1 VEKDVLISIIGK
13 EDPGDPRSGTVSL
26 ITDGTF
32 RRSGQSFIA
41 DFDETII
48 TGLADTHTTL
58 EIGPKSCSFL
68 RTGRYPG
75 HMLFEKG
82 RRLHSLCDYG
92 EGLVEMSIFT
102 GTFENNIDE
111 NGGTLELRYDVE
123 IEGTHVGSSRL
134 KIDIKS
140 TGDRPGA
147 TV

>member
-1 VEKDVLISIIGK
+1 MKKDVLISIIGK
-13 EDPGDPRSGTVSL
+13 EEPTDPHSGTVTL

-32 RRSGQSFIA
+32 QSRGGNFVA

-48 TGLADTHTTL
+48 TGTSDTHTTL

-68 RTGRYPG
+68 RTGRYPS

-102 GTFENNIDE
+102 GSFENNMSE
-111 NGGTLELRYDVE
+111 NGGTVELRYDVE
-123 IEGTHVGSSRL
+123 IEGTHMGSGRL

-140 TGDRPGA
+140 TGNAPGA
-147 TV
+147 TL